1 MFSQHSQ
8 VPNCADESQIGMPVP
23 EKVSVVGEGP
33 TGSIHGD
40 QDATIL
46 LVDDRDD
53 KLLALETVLAELGQK
68 LVLARSG
75 TEALRLLL
83 QQTVAV
89 IVLDVNMPGMD
100 GFETAALIRQRPNS
114 ELTPIIFVS
123 AVNYSE
129 THLARGYSLG
139 AVDYIMSPIVPEIL
153 RAKVSFFVELH
164 KKTEQLRQQA
174 EIQSRLTQAEAARMQ
189 AEAAN
194 SAKDRF
200 LAMLSHELRTPL
212 TPILFCAST
221 LSTDENLPEYARK
234 DLEVLAR
241 NVLLE
246 ARLIDD
252 LLDIA
257 RINQGKFKLT
267 LEQIDV
273 HTLLDAAIG
282 VCAEEIAGRNLRLC
296 REFNATDAGVFGDSA
311 RLTQVFWNLIK
322 NAAKFTPQGGEITIC
337 TSTVEASLL
346 VRVVDSGIGIDRGA
360 LPKIFNPFEQ
370 IQPSQAGGL
379 GLGLAISKAIIE
391 QHNGSISA
399 RSEGLGCSTT
409 FAVELPAITQS
420 SQPERVVALV
430 PGSVLANDGEM
441 REPILLVDDHLDTA
455 NALKIFLSRAGYTV
469 VLAPDIQTALQC
481 IERQTFGLLLC
492 DLGLPDGRGED
503 LLQTLRKNGYKF
515 PAVAVSGFGS
525 EEDIARTR
533 AAGFHAHLTK
543 PVHPNRLKSAI
554 EEALHEGPGQ

>member
-1 MFSQHSQ
+1 MLSQNSQ
-8 VPNCADESQIGMPVP
+8 VPNPAGESRVGVPIP
-23 EKVSVVGEGP
+23 EKVTAVGQGP
-33 TGSIHGD
+33 TDYVETD

-68 LVLARSG
+68 VVLARSG
-75 TEALRLLL
+75 AEALRLLL
-83 QQTVAV
+83 QQSVAV

-100 GFETAALIRQRPNS
+100 GFETAALIRQRQNF
-114 ELTPIIFVS
+114 ELTPIIFIS

-139 AVDYIMSPIVPEIL
+139 AVDYIMSPIVPEIF
-153 RAKVSFFVELH
+153 RAKVSFFVELY

-174 EIQSRLTQAEAARMQ
+174 EIRSRLAQAEAARAR

-200 LAMLSHELRTPL
+200 FAILSHELRTPL

-221 LSTDENLPEYARK
+221 LSTDANLPEYARK
-234 DLEVLAR
+234 DLEGLVR

-257 RINQGKFKLT
+257 RISQGKFKLI
-267 LEQIDV
+267 LEQIDA
-273 HTLLDAAIG
+273 HALLDAAIG
-282 VCAEEIAGRNLRLC
+282 VCAEEIAERNLHLH
-296 REFNATDAGVFGDSA
+296 RELNATHADVFGDSA
-311 RLTQVFWNLIK
+311 RLTQLFWNLLK
-322 NAAKFTPQGGEITIC
+322 NAAKFTPPGGEITVR
-337 TSTVEASLL
+337 TSTVEGSLL
-346 VRVVDSGIGIDRGA
+346 IQVIDSGIGIDRAA

-370 IQPSQAGGL
+370 IQPSQCGGL

-391 QHNGSISA
+391 QHNGNISA
-399 RSEGLGCSTT
+399 SSEGLGRGTT
-409 FAVELPAITQS
+409 FAVRLPAITQRPQRES
-420 SQPERVVALV
+420 AVALV
-430 PGSVLANDGEM
+430 PGPILPNEGET
-441 REPILLVDDHLDTA
+441 RKHILLVDDHPDTA

-481 IERQTFGLLLC
+481 IEKQTFGLLLC

-503 LLQTLRKNGYKF
+503 LLQSLRQNGYKF
-515 PAVAVSGFGS
+515 PAVALSGFGA
-525 EEDIARTR
+525 EEDIARAR
-533 AAGFHAHLTK
+533 AAGFHTHLTK
-543 PVHPNRLKSAI
+543 PVHPDRLKSAI
-554 EEALHEGPGQ
+554 EEALLELPSL